1 MAPALG
7 IQLVKDIKNLI
18 KDIYSEVQNRG
29 WFHKAI
35 AEGFSTEVGLKIM
48 EAVGREHEVPRL
60 RLSQM
65 GTQCPS
71 ALWHSIHTPESRQPF
86 QPWTLIK
93 FTYGHILEA
102 YVISMAKAAGHEVV
116 GEQDEL
122 VVDGITGH
130 RDCVIDGC
138 VVDVKSANSR
148 SFQKFKDG
156 TLRTSD
162 SFGYLD
168 QLDGYIVG
176 SADDPI
182 VTNKNVGY
190 LLAINQE
197 LGHLC
202 LYEHFKREKSIRER
216 IRHHR
221 DIVSLSRPPDCTCEE
236 VPDGESGNYRLGTVA
251 SYNAFKF
258 ACRPHIRTFLYSEG
272 PRYLTKVVRRP
283 QRRDGSYITEVDKLG
298 NIVYN

>member
-1 MAPALG
+1 MA
-7 IQLVKDIKNLI
+7 KNIKNLI
-18 KDIYSEVQNRG
+18 KDIYEEVRNDG

-35 AEGFSTEVGLKIM
+35 AEGFSTEVGQRLV
-48 EAVGREHEVPRL
+48 EATESRNKVPTL

-65 GTQCPS
+65 GVQCPS
-71 ALWHSIHTPESRQPF
+71 ALWHSIHSPGLRQPF

-122 VVDGITGH
+122 VVDGVVGH

-138 VVDVKSANSR
+138 VVDVKSAGR
-148 SFQKFKDG
+148 YTFQKFKDG
-156 TLRTSD
+156 TLRSND

-168 QLDGYIVG
+168 QLDGYLVG
-176 SADDPI
+176 SANDPA
-182 VTNKNVGY
+182 VVQKNVGY

-197 LGHLC
+197 LGHLA
-202 LYEHFKREKSIRER
+202 LYEHHCREESIRKR
-216 IRHHR
+216 IRDYR
-221 DIVSLSRPPDCTCEE
+221 NIVALDRAPPCTCGE
-236 VPDGESGNYRLGTVA
+236 VPDGKSGNYKLGTVA

-258 ACRPHIRTFLYSEG
+258 ACNPRIRTFIYADG

-283 QRRDGSYITEVDKLG
+283 EPHIIEVDRLG